1 MKYAVVIAL
10 AMLAPL
16 GAFAQDDASCKAY
29 FQVLRAQSG
38 TPGLRVG
45 MDSGQKRWWE
55 DAGRKKYP
63 GLCLNG
69 SVNSGDKPRYLVIW
83 SKSKKTGRS
92 TVAPNEVYAE
102 KSNALQRTAPKEWI
116 YQPRW
121 DIASLTILNVA
132 YDGALELP
140 PVYLAPGKLTLRVLW
155 PNSVKVL
162 EAAVKYLEQEPV
174 FSLSTSPDRS
184 PSEIAGQAI
193 LSGENAPEESAK

>member
-1 MKYAVVIAL
+1 MKYAILVAI

-45 MDSGQKRWWE
+45 MDSRQKSWWE
-55 DAGRKKYP
+55 NTGRKKYP
-63 GLCLNG
+63 DLCLNG

-83 SKSKKTGRS
+83 SKSKSIGRS

-102 KSNALQRTAPKEWI
+102 RSNALQRTAPKEWI

-121 DIASLTILNVA
+121 NIASLTILNVS
-132 YDGALELP
+132 YDGGLELP
-140 PVYLAPGKLTLRVLW
+140 PVYLTPGNLTLRVLW

-162 EAAVKYLEQEPV
+162 EAAVKYLDQEPV
-174 FSLSTSPDRS
+174 FSLSTSPDRK
-184 PSEIAGQAI
+184 PSEVAGQGI
-193 LSGENAPEESAK
+193 LSGENAPEEPAK